1 MGARSLNK
9 EDPEAI
15 RMVFQRLCEGEAKVH
30 LAFGNFQG
38 EFPVLAEF
46 PDRVILGLS
55 GVERGQWGL
64 KPGAH
69 LTLKLADR
77 GLPYEAVVEFQG
89 HGRLHGAEAADI
101 SLPRTLRALD
111 THRLADYAPDRP
123 VPCPFSDQQNN
134 VKDGFVT
141 AFGEDGLELAPPEG
155 ITNLGD
161 TLRLNAKS
169 AVELRAALGD
179 PLTLEVRVGY
189 FGDRVWGLRFLDT
202 ADPVRL
208 GRYRQWLREA
218 MHHQAQRDRA
228 RFSAGG
234 LEARNI
240 PGKPQPNPA
249 SLALRLL
256 ADRDPLVLVL
266 AEGEAFPA
274 RLAESLGR
282 KLGFAAL
289 DRGKGPL
296 QPLLAEVG
304 ADATG
309 WGRVRLV
316 AIHHRVRGGSAL
328 EWCRRLV
335 EEEKCPLPILLMGT
349 EEDDSLKRNRAVAA
363 GAVDYLVVE
372 PFHALKILKSLEDT
386 LRLFA

>member
-15 RMVFQRLCEGEAKVH
+15 RMVFQRLCENEGKVD
-30 LAFGNFQG
+30 LAFGKYQG
-38 EFPVLAEF
+38 AFAVLAEA

-55 GVERGQWGL
+55 ALERGQWGL
-64 KPGAH
+64 KPGGH
-69 LTLKLADR
+69 LTLRLADR

-89 HGRLHGAEAADI
+89 FGRLHGVEAAHI
-101 SLPRTLRALD
+101 ALPRTLRALD
-111 THRLADYAPDRP
+111 THRLADYIPDRP
-123 VPCPFSDQQNN
+123 VPCPFADQQNN
-134 VKDGFVT
+134 VKDGFVV

-155 ITNLGD
+155 VTSLGD
-161 TLRLNAKS
+161 LLRLNAQS
-169 AVELRAALGD
+169 SVELRAATGD
-179 PLTLEVRVGY
+179 PLTLEVRVAY
-189 FGDRVWGLRFLDT
+189 FGDRVWGLRFQDS
-202 ADPVRL
+202 ADPARL

-218 MHHQAQRDRA
+218 MHHQAQKDRA

-234 LEARNI
+234 MEARSI
-240 PGKPQPNPA
+240 PGKPQVNPA
-249 SLALRLL
+249 SSGLRVL
-256 ADRDPLVLVL
+256 ADKDPLVLVL
-266 AEGEAFPA
+266 AEGEPFPA

-304 ADATG
+304 ATEAS

-316 AIHHRVRGGSAL
+316 LVHHRVRGGSAL

-349 EEDDSLKRNRAVAA
+349 EEDEGLKRNRAVAA
-363 GAVDYLVVE
+363 GAVDFLVVE
-372 PFHALKILKSLEDT
+372 PFHALRVLKSLEET